1 MDFDCCFAKRNMFTA
16 TGFGFTYSIM
26 LLLMLLL
33 VLATVI
39 TGITHNILLGKE
51 KKVVYNWFG
60 MGIIVLARN
69 CFCKV

>member
-39 TGITHNILLGKE
+39 TGITHNILLGEE
-51 KKVVYNWFG
+51 KKGCVQFG
-60 MGIIVLARN
+60 MDIIVLARN
-69 CFCKV
+69 CFQKM